1 MNSKISKSFTKQL
14 HYPLFLNISG
24 RSCIVIGGGRV
35 AERKVSQLLQFN
47 AAIKVI
53 SPKIT
58 VKLSKFSEAGRIKV
72 LKREYEEGDLK
83 DALLVFAAT
92 NRKIINE
99 KIKKEAEK
107 KGISV
112 NVVDDPELCDF
123 IVPSIIKKDMIIIA
137 ISTSGT
143 LPSFSKRLKK
153 EINEYINSDYVEYV
167 NLVGRFRA
175 FLIEN
180 VKDRKKRS
188 EIMREINKT
197 DMKELLQMNMKKI
210 KAKYLNIN
218 K

>member
-1 MNSKISKSFTKQL
+1 MNSKISKSFTKQV
-14 HYPLFLNISG
+14 HYPLLLNIFG
-24 RSCIVIGGGRV
+24 RSCIVIGGGKV

-58 VKLSKFSEAGRIKV
+58 VKLSKFSEAGRIEV

-83 DALLVFAAT
+83 EALLVFAAT
-92 NRKIINE
+92 NRKKINE
-99 KIKKEAEK
+99 RIKKEAEA
-107 KGISV
+107 KGISI

-123 IVPSIIKKDMIIIA
+123 IVPSIIKKDPIIIA

-143 LPSFSKRLKK
+143 LPSFSKKLKK
-153 EINEYINSDYVEYV
+153 EINEYINSDYVKYA

-175 FLIEN
+175 FLIET

-188 EIMREINKT
+188 AIMKEINKT
-197 DMKELLQMNMKKI
+197 DMKEILQMNMKKM
-210 KAKYLNIN
+210 KAKFLNIS